1 MGMNASVTATTVRIN
16 KGNQAGALKS
26 LQSGCISHPAV
37 SGYIVDGQEFSQ
49 TPFLARAFELLH
61 MECEVDGHDLVRIG
75 FAGGKNDISDHIWPL
90 IEKFVEPSSTVS
102 TLFETGEV
110 ETVRLGVQGDDQYA
124 ESAHSDVSDDADEF
138 LGEMAGRKITDAELD
153 AIMDSEG
160 GIEFVDYNRSTPLLV
175 ACENYRWAVQG
186 LAQAE
191 AEGED
196 DVEVLEEAADRLG
209 IHVHNLEII
218 LRRGPDMTARDKD
231 GCDALGFAAQSRSV
245 EFVDRLLSHG
255 AQVSTSTFVNAVE
268 GLSVAVFKR
277 IAENNAHLADR
288 DLLVHACAAA
298 SYEPEKMDM
307 VRRLVED
314 FGCDVNS
321 KAADP
326 IWTMEGRVGRQGT
339 PLMAAALTDDVA
351 ALAYLLSAGADVQAL
366 DGYHNTALHYCSGQ
380 TWVGGNGMQCWF
392 ARDEN
397 PRVIDILLAHG
408 ADALARNAAGRTPAD
423 LARSQREQDASGNE
437 D

>member
-1 MGMNASVTATTVRIN
+1 MGVNTSVTTTTVRIN
-16 KGNQAGALKS
+16 EGHQAAALKS
-26 LQSGCISHPAV
+26 LQSGCTAHPAV
-37 SGYIVDGQEFSQ
+37 SGYIVDEHEFSQ

-61 MECEVDGHDLVRIG
+61 MECEMDGRDLVRIG
-75 FAGGKNDISDHIWPL
+75 FAGGKNDMSHHIWPL
-90 IEKFVEPSSTVS
+90 IEEFVEQGSAVS

-110 ETVRLGVQGDDQYA
+110 ETVRLGEQGDGPYA
-124 ESAHSDVSDDADEF
+124 ESTHGDVSEEADEF

-186 LAQAE
+186 HADAM
-191 AEGED
+191 AED
-196 DVEVLEEAADRLG
+196 DAEVLEEAAERLG
-209 IHVHNLEII
+209 IHAHNLEIV
-218 LRRGPDMTARDKD
+218 LRRNPDMTARNKD
-231 GCDALGFAAQSRSV
+231 GCDALGFAAQSRNV

-268 GLSVAVFKR
+268 GLSVAVFKK
-277 IAENNAHLADR
+277 IAENNAHLADK

-307 VRRLVED
+307 VRHLVED

-321 KAADP
+321 RAAEP
-326 IWTMEGRVGRQGT
+326 IWVMEGRVGRQGT

-351 ALAYLLSAGADVQAL
+351 ALEYLLSAGADVQAL

-397 PRVIDILLAHG
+397 PQVIDILLAHG